1 MKKHYI
7 TLACGILLLL
17 SAGCKE
23 KAISRKN
30 IILDNEKHYDFG
42 VLFYQDIDDNTIRI
56 TMYDNNTY
64 DYIQIGDTVVL
75 KMSEKTFRKE
85 YKKHNLMYPEEMT
98 IDPDSVLYKKNQIL
112 EQDSLVQAKREML
125 HKRLLVT
132 PIQIVAS
139 KAERI
144 QR

>member
-75 KMSEKTFRKE
+75 KMSKNTFRKE

-139 KAERI
+139 KAKHIRG
-144 QR
+144 

>member
-1 MKKHYI
+1 MKKYYI

>member
-1 MKKHYI
+1 M
-7 TLACGILLLL
+7 ACGILLLL

-75 KMSEKTFRKE
+75 KMSKNTFRKE

-139 KAERI
+139 KAKHIRG
-144 QR
+144 

>member
-1 MKKHYI
+1 
-7 TLACGILLLL
+7 
-17 SAGCKE
+17 
-23 KAISRKN
+23 
-30 IILDNEKHYDFG
+30 
-42 VLFYQDIDDNTIRI
+42 
-56 TMYDNNTY
+56 MYDNNTY